1 MRSGTAA
8 PPYTYVAMAG
18 DVIAVLDAL
27 GIERTHVL
35 GASLGGAVVRWAAI
49 EHRARVASLTVIMS
63 GAGAAPG
70 EDGPQDD
77 LPAFLRLFG
86 MAERRS
92 RGEAV
97 ASMVELWRWMW
108 GAGYPFEEDWVRS
121 A

>member
-8 PPYTYVAMAG
+8 RPYTYIDMAG
-18 DVIAVLDAL
+18 DVIA
-27 GIERTHVL
+27 VL